1 MAGASRESAPC
12 RLVSGSV
19 TNNVQLQFRMHNWL
33 PFKHETDD
41 LAAFTKALTLLM
53 MKAIG
58 AMKRGT
64 VFMKLN
70 AILRQLAMTFD
81 VTKQSSFTHN
91 PEVTEVQF
99 VSATEAVAT
108 HRLYLQS
115 AASQTVQLSYDWRG
129 HRQIVGTVSLG
140 AGLTT
145 VIAAQNQLLK
155 LLVTL
160 GQSLHHDI
168 ELQNI
173 INQFAINA
181 ITADFDTTLAQAVRL
196 LGNPLAIIDLNGE
209 ILSRS
214 HTTQLN
220 GPSIHAAVET
230 NRVGRWLLDHGFAA
244 DTPDFLT
251 QVYVAEDRLSAGP
264 MLITPLAN
272 RAEPIGYLVMPALN
286 TPLNDR
292 QALLINSI
300 GQVIAGSLV
309 KNQIMPTA
317 ESQRDRLL
325 NLLLTERQGGT
336 FADQF
341 AEQHVKLP
349 TAMVLVRCEPLAD
362 QAPMILQQRLQYLML
377 PHFKQVLVSIYHQQ
391 CVALISISLAAYNQP
406 DFITTLQTIA
416 QRADC
421 RLIVSQH
428 YVNPEDT
435 YAAYVVCQRTAQ
447 LKTSRGRVVFCE
459 DQFYDL
465 ALARVNH
472 VEILPFFINPA
483 LRLLMDYDRQNHTE
497 LVPTLDAYL
506 QATCQ
511 LTRTAKQ
518 LYVHPNTLRN
528 RLQHITKLTGCDL
541 RDAETCFKLAASFK
555 LQHFLVQ
562 HQYRYRADV
571 PIPTQD

>member
-1 MAGASRESAPC
+1 M
-12 RLVSGSV
+12 
-19 TNNVQLQFRMHNWL
+19 QLKPL
-33 PFKHETDD
+33 
-41 LAAFTKALTLLM
+41 
-53 MKAIG
+53 
-58 AMKRGT
+58 
-64 VFMKLN
+64 
-70 AILRQLAMTFD
+70 LRQLAATFEVNID
-81 VTKQSSFTHN
+81 TKFTHN
-91 PEVTEVQF
+91 PEVTHVQF
-99 VSATEAVAT
+99 VDMTEALMV
-108 HRLYLQS
+108 HRLYLQPES
-115 AASQTVQLSYDWRG
+115 SQIVRLSYSWHG
-129 HRQIVGTVSLG
+129 HRRTVGVVNLG
-140 AGLTT
+140 VRLTT

-155 LLVTL
+155 LLMTL
-160 GQSLHHDI
+160 GKCLHHDI
-168 ELQNI
+168 QI
-173 INQFAINA
+173 QAAINQLAINA

-196 LGNPLAIIDLNGE
+196 LKNPLAIIDLNGE
-209 ILSRS
+209 ILTRS

-220 GPSIHAAVET
+220 GTSIHAAVET
-230 NRVGRWLLDHGFAA
+230 NRVGQWLLDHGFAP

-272 RAEPIGYLVMPALN
+272 GTEPIGYLVMPALN
-286 TPLNDR
+286 QPLNDQ
-292 QALLINSI
+292 QALLINAI

-341 AEQHVKLP
+341 AEQHVQLP
-349 TAMVLVRCEPLAD
+349 TAMVLIRCEPLAD

-377 PHFKQVLVSIYHQQ
+377 PRFKQVLVSTYHQQ
-391 CVALISISLAAYNQP
+391 CMALISIGLAVYNQNQ
-406 DFITTLQTIA
+406 FKIALQQITKQ
-416 QRADC
+416 ADC

-435 YAAYVVCQRTAQ
+435 FAAYTVCERTAQ
-447 LKTSRGRVVFCE
+447 LKTGRGRVIFCE
-459 DQFYDL
+459 DQFYNL

-472 VEILPFFINPA
+472 LEILPFFINPA
-483 LRLLMDYDRQNHTE
+483 LRLLLAYDQQNHAE
-497 LVPTLDAYL
+497 LLPTLDAYL
-506 QATCQ
+506 HATCN

-528 RLQHITKLTGCDL
+528 RLQHISELTGCDL

-555 LQHFLVQ
+555 LQQFLVQ
-562 HQYRYRADV
+562 HQYQYRPDI

>member
-1 MAGASRESAPC
+1 M
-12 RLVSGSV
+12 
-19 TNNVQLQFRMHNWL
+19 QLKPL
-33 PFKHETDD
+33 
-41 LAAFTKALTLLM
+41 
-53 MKAIG
+53 
-58 AMKRGT
+58 
-64 VFMKLN
+64 
-70 AILRQLAMTFD
+70 LRQLAATFEVNID
-81 VTKQSSFTHN
+81 TKFTHN
-91 PEVTEVQF
+91 PEVTHVQF
-99 VSATEAVAT
+99 VDMTEALMV
-108 HRLYLQS
+108 HRLYLQPES
-115 AASQTVQLSYDWRG
+115 SQIVRLSYSWHG
-129 HRQIVGTVSLG
+129 HRRTVGVVNLG
-140 AGLTT
+140 VRLTT

-155 LLVTL
+155 LLMTL
-160 GQSLHHDI
+160 GKCLHHDI
-168 ELQNI
+168 QI
-173 INQFAINA
+173 QAAINQLAINA

-196 LGNPLAIIDLNGE
+196 LKNPLAIIDLNGE
-209 ILSRS
+209 ILTRS

-220 GPSIHAAVET
+220 GTSIHAAVET
-230 NRVGRWLLDHGFAA
+230 NRVGQWLLDHGFAP

-272 RAEPIGYLVMPALN
+272 GTEPIGYLVMPALN
-286 TPLNDR
+286 QPLNDQ
-292 QALLINSI
+292 QALLINAI

-341 AEQHVKLP
+341 AEQHVQLP
-349 TAMVLVRCEPLAD
+349 TAMVLIRCEPLAD

-377 PHFKQVLVSIYHQQ
+377 PRFKQVLVSTYHQQ
-391 CVALISISLAAYNQP
+391 CMALISIGLAAYNQNQ
-406 DFITTLQTIA
+406 FKIALQQITKQ
-416 QRADC
+416 ADC

-435 YAAYVVCQRTAQ
+435 FAAYTVCERTAQ
-447 LKTSRGRVVFCE
+447 LKTGRGRVIFCE
-459 DQFYDL
+459 DQFYNL

-472 VEILPFFINPA
+472 LEISPFFINPA
-483 LRLLMDYDRQNHTE
+483 LRLLLAYDQQNHAE
-497 LVPTLDAYL
+497 LLPTLDAYL
-506 QATCQ
+506 HATCN

-528 RLQHITKLTGCDL
+528 RLQHISELTGCDL

-555 LQHFLVQ
+555 LQQFLVQ
-562 HQYRYRADV
+562 HQYQYRPDI